1 MDKYCDL
8 HAHSTAS
15 DGSLTPT
22 QLLHLAV
29 QTGLAAVVLC
39 DHNSV
44 AGLPEFIEAAKEL
57 PVEAVPGIEFSTEYN
72 GVELHIL
79 ALYIRPEHY
88 EAINS
93 ILADFQRRKEQ
104 SNIALIDAFNRA
116 GIELDYEMIRKGHGY
131 INRAHIAEALTEK
144 GITASVKDAFK
155 NYLAPERGYYV
166 PPKRPDALET
176 IRFIKSLGAVAVL
189 AHPFLNLDEAQL
201 EQFLSEAVPCGL
213 DAMETMYAKYDAVTT
228 MLAKQMAARY
238 QIAESGG
245 SDFHGSAKPDILLG
259 KGRGNLTIP
268 LSVLDSLKKRL
279 S

>member
-116 GIELDYEMIRKGHGY
+116 
-131 INRAHIAEALTEK
+131 
-144 GITASVKDAFK
+144 
-155 NYLAPERGYYV
+155 
-166 PPKRPDALET
+166 
-176 IRFIKSLGAVAVL
+176 
-189 AHPFLNLDEAQL
+189 
-201 EQFLSEAVPCGL
+201 
-213 DAMETMYAKYDAVTT
+213 
-228 MLAKQMAARY
+228 
-238 QIAESGG
+238 
-245 SDFHGSAKPDILLG
+245 
-259 KGRGNLTIP
+259 
-268 LSVLDSLKKRL
+268 
-279 S
+279 